1 MNIYPVLAPISVLLG
16 ILVGYILIKYIARK
30 MGKPIPGIGELMFP
44 MHHRDSKIDQRHK
57 KGKR

>member
-16 ILVGYILIKYIARK
+16 ILVGYVLIKYISHK

-44 MHHRDSKIDQRHK
+44 VHHRDSKMDKRHR
-57 KGKR
+57 KRKR